1 MCSGVCGLL
10 ILTVFAVSA
19 GKKHVSNFK
28 RSLSFSVLRIVL
40 RLNIFNIVHS
50 VIRTAKIERKTIT
63 TTVSEEYSNRTII
76 TSVAIYR
83 RTDMIQQ

>member
-10 ILTVFAVSA
+10 ILTVFAASA
-19 GKKHVSNFK
+19 GKKQLISNFK
-28 RSLSFSVLRIVL
+28 RSLCFSFLRIRL
-40 RLNIFNIVHS
+40 RLNIFDIVHS
-50 VIRTAKIERKTIT
+50 VIRTAKIERIINT

-83 RTDMIQQ
+83 